1 MARSELKWRA
11 HRIWPW
17 LFALRCDCCHARF
30 VRKPGYQA
38 WEGYAWRPYGSYIP
52 LALGMHLHIFCGNC
66 VADEQEA
73 IVLARQLL
81 SGVPPFHPATNRCE
95 ED

>member
-11 HRIWPW
+11 RRVWPW
-17 LFALRCDCCHARF
+17 LFAKECGRCHVRFLREAGYEAWKGHARPERTWVCGPNV
-30 VRKPGYQA
+30 VRT
-38 WEGYAWRPYGSYIP
+38 
-52 LALGMHLHIFCGNC
+52 FCGEC
-66 VADEQEA
+66 AADEQEA